1 MSRSYQDF
9 QPDCQYKQ
17 GEAHDIIE
25 FQLKDFKKDQLK
37 VHFGSDGV
45 LTVSGERPLDGSKWV
60 RFQKEFATPKDCK
73 PTEIRARFSTSLF
86 ITIPRNV
93 TSSHVSQDN
102 PVTPVQQEII
112 APTLSP
118 VQDEG
123 KLKQKNNNCESR
135 EVADDSVTSSP
146 SENDISPIARREQSI
161 PWILMDGNKV
171 VKIGASLIVAGML
184 FIVLIYVLKL

>member
-60 RFQKEFATPKDCK
+60 RFRKEFATPNDCK

-86 ITIPRNV
+86 ITIPKKI
-93 TSSHVSQDN
+93 TSSHVSQHD
-102 PVTPVQQEII
+102 PLTPVQQEIT
-112 APTLSP
+112 ASTLSP

-123 KLKQKNNNCESR
+123 QLKQKNNTCKSR
-135 EVADDSVTSSP
+135 EVADNNVTSAP
-146 SENDISPIARREQSI
+146 TENDISPIARPERSI
-161 PWILMDGNKV
+161 PWILMDGNKA

-184 FIVLIYVLKL
+184 FIVLFYVLKL